1 RYLESLDGS
10 KQFFTQADITKFA
23 PFESNISS
31 AIRGGELEPA
41 FQVFAVY
48 KQRVGER
55 VGYARKLLKQDFDF
69 SSDERFE

>member
-1 RYLESLDGS
+1 VAR
-10 KQFFTQADITKFA
+10 FA
-23 PFESNISS
+23 PFEANISS

-55 VGYARKLLKQDFDF
+55 VAYAPNAARRAIGALAAHLGC
-69 SSDERFE
+69 